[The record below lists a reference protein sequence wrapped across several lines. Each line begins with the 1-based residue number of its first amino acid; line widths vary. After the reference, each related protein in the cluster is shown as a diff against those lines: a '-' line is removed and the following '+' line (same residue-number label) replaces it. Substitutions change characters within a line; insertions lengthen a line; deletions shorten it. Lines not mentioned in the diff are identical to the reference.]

1 MAIDF
6 TTAGINVASGFSL
19 QAQVPLDVRSAV
31 ATIADRDAL
40 IGQNATYEGMIVYV
54 VETHATYVRTA
65 DSPDE
70 ADFSACWRILST
82 NSTDVDPDAEAVL
95 TTGDQSIAGTK
106 TFTGKVVVPTPVD
119 GTDASTKDYVDT
131 QLKEKVTDQMGV
143 TIQKWSDQLDKFAAL
158 STAGIV
164 TRRDDGTIATH
175 TISGTGGHVTV
186 STDTSAG
193 TTTIGLPN
201 VGTAGTYFKVT
212 TDAQGRVTAGEN
224 PTTVDGFG
232 ITDAVHKTGDTMT
245 GLLKYTAET
254 NNESNFDENT
264 LVTKKYADNVALGF
278 VFHVACKTGSTTN
291 ITGVYADG
299 SGQEGYPGVGAT
311 LTISDKTIGD
321 VILAVG
327 DRVLL
332 VGQTDKKQNGA
343 YKVTA
348 VNDADVVLTR
358 ADDLDG
364 HPHIKY
370 NGASFLIADGKNK
383 GQVWR
388 INNEGTIDFGTDDIN
403 FVQTFAPTPLQSG
416 AGISVSGSTISL
428 AAGNTVGVVD
438 DVVEVLS
445 GTGNSGKVLFANG
458 DGTAAS
464 WKEIAISDIKS
475 GVLPIENGGTGNAN
489 AANGTFK
496 LGTNIT
502 FVESGAVEVTLPTYN
517 GTVATLAGAEVLT
530 NKTVKADT
538 AGQTALVVQNG
549 NITGES
555 YQQGDQLVLPKI
567 EGFMIDC
574 GTY

>member
-65 DSPDE
+65 DGPDE

-95 TTGDQSIAGTK
+95 TTGDQSVAGTK
-106 TFTGKVVVPTPVD
+106 TFTGKVIVPEPAA
-119 GTDASTKDYVDT
+119 GTDAATKNYVDQEIT
-131 QLKEKVTDQMGV
+131 ENVTEQIGV
-143 TIQKWSDQLDKFAAL
+143 TIQAHSAQLDKFAAL

-175 TISGTGGHVTV
+175 TISGTDGHVTV

-193 TTTIGLPN
+193 TTTIGLPS

-254 NNESNFDENT
+254 NNETLFDENT

-278 VFHVACKTGSTTN
+278 VYHVACKTGSTTN
-291 ITGVYADG
+291 ITGVYANG
-299 SGQEGYPGVGAT
+299 SDEAGYPGVGAT
-311 LTISDKTIGD
+311 LTISDKTIAD

-343 YKVTA
+343 YEVTA

-388 INNEGTIDFGTDDIN
+388 ISNEGTIEFGTDDIN

-428 AAGNTVGVVD
+428 AAGNTVGVIAD
-438 DVVEVLS
+438 KVEVLS
-445 GTGNSGKVLFANG
+445 GTGNSGKFLMANG

-464 WKEIAISDIKS
+464 WKAITIADITE
-475 GVLPIENGGTGNAN
+475 GVLAIANGGTGNAN
-489 AANGTFK
+489 TDPNVMK
-496 LGTNIT
+496 LGNIT
-502 FVESGAVEVTLPTYN
+502 FTATGESNINVPETGTL
-517 GTVATLAGAEVLT
+517 ATLAGAETLT
-530 NKTVKADT
+530 NKTVKSDT
-538 AGQTALVVQNG
+538 AGGSALIVQNG
-549 NITGES
+549 NIVGES
-555 YQQGDQLVLPKI
+555 YQDGDALVQPKL
-567 EGFMIDC
+567 EGFIIDC

>member
-31 ATIADRDAL
+31 ATITDRDAL

-65 DSPDE
+65 DAPDE

-106 TFTGKVVVPTPVD
+106 TFTGKVVVPEPAD
-119 GTDASTKDYVDT
+119 DTDAATKNYVDQQIT
-131 QLKEKVTDQMGV
+131 ENVTEQIGV
-143 TIQKWSDQLDKFAAL
+143 TIQAHSDQLDKFAAL

-175 TISGTGGHVTV
+175 TISGTDGHVTV

-245 GLLKYTAET
+245 GLLKYTSET

-278 VFHVACKTGSTTN
+278 SFHVAARTGSTTN

-311 LTISDKTIGD
+311 LTITDKSIGG
-321 VILAVG
+321 VTLAQG

-332 VGQTDKKQNGA
+332 VGQTDAKQNGVYVA
-343 YKVTA
+343 GDVSG
-348 VNDADVVLTR
+348 DQVVLTR
-358 ADDLDG
+358 GDDLDG
-364 HPHIKY
+364 HPHIAY
-370 NGASFLIADGKNK
+370 NGASFLIAEGTNK
-383 GQVWR
+383 GTVWR
-388 INNEGTIDFGTDDIN
+388 ISNTGEITFGTDEIN
-403 FVQTFAPTPLQSG
+403 FVQVFAPTPLQAG
-416 AGISVSGSTISL
+416 AGITVTGSTIAL

-438 DVVEVLS
+438 DKVEVLS
-445 GTGNSGKVLFANG
+445 LFINLRYYG
-458 DGTAAS
+458 PCHIHIY
-464 WKEIAISDIKS
+464 K
-475 GVLPIENGGTGNAN
+475 P
-489 AANGTFK
+489 
-496 LGTNIT
+496 
-502 FVESGAVEVTLPTYN
+502 VEV
-517 GTVATLAGAEVLT
+517 
-530 NKTVKADT
+530 
-538 AGQTALVVQNG
+538 
-549 NITGES
+549 S
-555 YQQGDQLVLPKI
+555 
-567 EGFMIDC
+567 
-574 GTY
+574 

>member
-19 QAQVPLDVRSAV
+19 QAQAPLDVRSAV

-40 IGQNATYEGMIVYV
+40 IGQNATYEGMNVYV

-65 DSPDE
+65 DAPDE

-95 TTGDQSIAGTK
+95 TTGDQSVAGTK
-106 TFTGKVVVPTPVD
+106 TFTGKVIVPAPVD
-119 GTDASTKDYVDT
+119 ETDAATKGYVDT
-131 QLKEKVTDQMGV
+131 EFTNKVTNQLGV
-143 TIQKWSDQLDKFAAL
+143 TIQEWSDQLDKFAAL

-175 TISGTGGHVTV
+175 TITGTGGHVTV

-193 TTTIGLPN
+193 TTTIGLPS

-212 TDAQGRVTAGEN
+212 TDAQGRVTAGET

-254 NNESNFDENT
+254 NNETLFDENT

-278 VFHVACKTGSTTN
+278 IYHVACKTGATKN
-291 ITGVYADG
+291 ITGVYANG
-299 SGQEGYPGVGAT
+299 TAQEEYPGVGAT
-311 LTISDKTIGD
+311 VTISDKTIGD

-343 YKVTA
+343 YEVTA

-388 INNEGTIDFGTDDIN
+388 ISNEGTIDFGTDDIN

-428 AAGNTVGVVD
+428 AAGNTVGVID

-445 GTGNSGKVLFANG
+445 GTGNSGKFLMAG
-458 DGTAAS
+458 ADGTAAS
-464 WKEIAISDIKS
+464 WKALTIADITE
-475 GVLPIENGGTGNAN
+475 GVLAIANGGTGNAN
-489 AANGTFK
+489 TDPNVMK
-496 LGTNIT
+496 LGNIT
-502 FVESGAVEVTLPTYN
+502 FTATGESNVNVPETGTL
-517 GTVATLAGAEVLT
+517 ATLAGAETLT
-530 NKTVKADT
+530 NKTVKSDT
-538 AGQTALVVQNG
+538 AGGSALIVQNG
-549 NITGES
+549 NIVGES
-555 YQQGDQLVLPKI
+555 YQDGETLVQPKL
-567 EGFMIDC
+567 EGFIIDC

>member
-19 QAQVPLDVRSAV
+19 QAQAPLDVRSAV

-40 IGQNATYEGMIVYV
+40 IGQNATYEGMNVYV

-65 DSPDE
+65 DAPDE

-95 TTGDQSIAGTK
+95 TTGDQSVAGTK
-106 TFTGKVVVPTPVD
+106 TFTGKVIVPAPVD
-119 GTDASTKDYVDT
+119 ETDAATKGYVDT
-131 QLKEKVTDQMGV
+131 EFTNKVTNQLGV
-143 TIQKWSDQLDKFAAL
+143 TIQEWSDQLDKFAAL

-175 TISGTGGHVTV
+175 TITGTGGHVTV

-193 TTTIGLPN
+193 TTTIGLPS

-212 TDAQGRVTAGEN
+212 TDAQGRVTAGET

-254 NNESNFDENT
+254 NNETLFDENT

-278 VFHVACKTGSTTN
+278 IYHVACKTGATKN
-291 ITGVYADG
+291 ITGVYANG
-299 SGQEGYPGVGAT
+299 TSQEDYPGVGAT

-343 YKVTA
+343 YEVTA

-388 INNEGTIDFGTDDIN
+388 ISNEGTIDFGTDDIN

-428 AAGNTVGVVD
+428 AAGNTVGVID

-445 GTGNSGKVLFANG
+445 GTGNSGKFLMAG
-458 DGTAAS
+458 ADGTAAS
-464 WKEIAISDIKS
+464 WKALTIADITE
-475 GVLPIENGGTGNAN
+475 GVLAIANGGTGNAN
-489 AANGTFK
+489 TDPNVMK
-496 LGTNIT
+496 LGNIT
-502 FVESGAVEVTLPTYN
+502 FTATGESNVNVPETGTL
-517 GTVATLAGAEVLT
+517 ATLAGAETLT
-530 NKTVKADT
+530 NKTVKSDT
-538 AGQTALVVQNG
+538 AGGSALIVQNG
-549 NITGES
+549 NIVGES
-555 YQQGDQLVLPKI
+555 YQDGETLVQPKL
-567 EGFMIDC
+567 EGFIIDC

>member
-65 DSPDE
+65 DGPDE

-82 NSTDVDPDAEAVL
+82 NSTGVDPDAEAVL

-106 TFTGKVVVPTPVD
+106 TFTGKVVVPEPGA
-119 GTDASTKDYVDT
+119 GTDAATKNYVDQEIT
-131 QLKEKVTDQMGV
+131 ENVTEQIGV
-143 TIQKWSDQLDKFAAL
+143 TIQAHNAQLDKFAAL

-186 STDTSAG
+186 NTDTSAG

-232 ITDAVHKTGDTMT
+232 IIDAVHKTGDTMT
-245 GLLKYTAET
+245 GLLKYTSET

-264 LVTKKYADNVALGF
+264 LVTKKYADSVALGF
-278 VFHVACKTGSTTN
+278 SFHIAAKTGSKTN

-311 LTISDKTIGD
+311 LTINDKSIGG
-321 VILAVG
+321 VTLAKG

-332 VGQTDKKQNGA
+332 VGQTDAKQNGVYVA
-343 YKVTA
+343 G
-348 VNDADVVLTR
+348 DVSGDQVILTR
-358 ADDLDG
+358 GDDLDG
-364 HPHIKY
+364 HPHIAY
-370 NGASFLIADGKNK
+370 NGASFLIAEGTNK
-383 GQVWR
+383 GTVWR
-388 INNEGTIDFGTDDIN
+388 ISNTGEITFGTDDIN
-403 FVQTFAPTPLQSG
+403 FVQVFAPTPLQAG
-416 AGISVSGSTISL
+416 AGITVTGSTIAL
-428 AAGNTVGVVD
+428 AAGNTVGVVAD
-438 DVVEVLS
+438 KVEVLS
-445 GTGNSGKVLFANG
+445 GAGNAGKFLVAG
-458 DGTAAS
+458 ADSTAAS
-464 WKEIAISDIKS
+464 WKALDYSDVKS
-475 GVLPIENGGTGNAN
+475 GVVPLANGGTGVNNADPN
-489 AANGTFK
+489 IITIGSLTFTGT
-496 LGTNIT
+496 GTTN
-502 FVESGAVEVTLPTYN
+502 VTLPET
-517 GTVATLAGAEVLT
+517 GTLATLAGSEVLT
-530 NKTVKADT
+530 NKTVKAET
-538 AGQTALVVQNG
+538 AGQTALAVQNG
-549 NITGES
+549 DIVGES
-555 YQQGDQLVLPKI
+555 YMVGDVQTAPQLKNFV
-567 EGFMIDC
+567 IDC

>member
-1 MAIDF
+1 MAINF

-65 DSPDE
+65 DAPDE

-106 TFTGKVVVPTPVD
+106 TFTGKVIVPEPSDPTTP
-119 GTDASTKDYVDT
+119 TTKNYVDT
-131 QLKEKVTDQMGV
+131 EFTNKVTNQLGV
-143 TIQKWSDQLDKFAAL
+143 TIQEWSAQLDKFAAL

-175 TISGTGGHVTV
+175 TISGTNGHVTV
-186 STDTSAG
+186 ATDTAAG

-254 NNESNFDENT
+254 NNETLFDENT

-278 VFHVACKTGSTTN
+278 VYHVACKTGSTTN
-291 ITGVYADG
+291 ITGVYANG
-299 SGQEGYPGVGAT
+299 SGEAGYPGVGAT
-311 LTISDKTIGD
+311 LTITDKTIAD

-343 YKVTA
+343 YEVTA

-388 INNEGTIDFGTDDIN
+388 VSNEGTIDFGTDDIN

-428 AAGNTVGVVD
+428 AAGNTVGVID

-445 GTGNSGKVLFANG
+445 GTGNSGKFLMAG
-458 DGTAAS
+458 ADSTAAS
-464 WKEIAISDIKS
+464 WKALDYSDVKS
-475 GVLPIENGGTGNAN
+475 GIVPLANGGTGVNNADPN
-489 AANGTFK
+489 VITIGNLTFTGT
-496 LGTNIT
+496 GTTN
-502 FVESGAVEVTLPTYN
+502 VTLPET
-517 GTVATLAGAEVLT
+517 GTLATLAGSEVLT
-530 NKTVKADT
+530 NKTVKSET
-538 AGQTALVVQNG
+538 AGGSALIVQNG
-549 NITGES
+549 NIVGES
-555 YQQGDQLVLPKI
+555 YRYGDTLTQPKL
-567 EGFMIDC
+567 EGFIIDC

>member
-1 MAIDF
+1 MAVDF
-6 TTAGINVASGFSL
+6 SKGITVASGFGL
-19 QAQVPLDVRSAV
+19 QALAPLDVRSIV
-31 ATIADRDAL
+31 ETIEDRNSL
-40 IGQNATYEGMIVYV
+40 ITDNAAPEGLVVYV
-54 VETHATYVRTA
+54 KEVHAAFVRTDA
-65 DSPDE
+65 MPSDD
-70 ADFSACWRILST
+70 DYSACWRIFST
-82 NSTDVDPDAEAVL
+82 NDTSADPTAEAVL
-95 TTGDQSIAGTK
+95 TTGDQSVAGTK
-106 TFTGKVVVPTPVD
+106 TFTGKVIVPAPVD
-119 GTDASTKDYVDT
+119 ETDAATKGYVDT
-131 QLKEKVTDQMGV
+131 EFTNKVTDQLGV
-143 TIQKWSDQLDKFAAL
+143 TIQEWSDQLDKFAAL

-175 TISGTGGHVTV
+175 TISGTDGHVTV

-193 TTTIGLPN
+193 TTTIGLPS

-254 NNESNFDENT
+254 NNETLFDENT

-278 VFHVACKTGSTTN
+278 VYHVACKTGSTTN
-291 ITGVYADG
+291 ITGVYANG
-299 SGQEGYPGVGAT
+299 SGEAGYPGVGAT
-311 LTISDKTIGD
+311 LTISDKTIAD
-321 VILAVG
+321 IILAVG

-343 YKVTA
+343 YEVTA

-388 INNEGTIDFGTDDIN
+388 ISNEGTIDFGTDDIN

-428 AAGNTVGVVD
+428 AAGNTVGVID

-445 GTGNSGKVLFANG
+445 GTGNSGKFLMANG

-464 WKEIAISDIKS
+464 WKAITIADITE
-475 GVLPIENGGTGNAN
+475 GVLAIANGGTGNAN
-489 AANGTFK
+489 TDPNVMK
-496 LGTNIT
+496 LGNIT
-502 FVESGAVEVTLPTYN
+502 FTATGESNVNVPETGTL
-517 GTVATLAGAEVLT
+517 ATLAGAETLT
-530 NKTVKADT
+530 NKTVKSDT
-538 AGQTALVVQNG
+538 AGGNALIVQNG
-549 NITGES
+549 KIVGES
-555 YQQGDQLVLPKI
+555 YQDGETLVQPKL
-567 EGFMIDC
+567 EGFIIDC